1 MRVADFSLEDL
12 CVPQGLTEV
21 IVRKIRQASRL
32 FICTRCLR
40 NAFVIR
46 TDFGIFYMRLL
57 GRRTIY
63 FITDLLLYKAFSMGN
78 IRRRGSRRTICFLSD
93 GRRTICFLTD
103 LPLHKAFSTGT
114 CESINLPCDGR
125 RTICFLT
132 DLLLHR

>member
-12 CVPQGLTEV
+12 CVPHGLTEV

-46 TDFGIFYMRLL
+46 T
-57 GRRTIY
+57 
-63 FITDLLLYKAFSMGN
+63 
-78 IRRRGSRRTICFLSD
+78 
-93 GRRTICFLTD
+93 
-103 LPLHKAFSTGT
+103 GT

-132 DLLLHR
+132 DLLLHKAFST